1 MECPRPA
8 LDTDGRLL
16 DSVDRCGRR
25 KRNCRSLGCPGFP
38 VESWGSGQLH
48 VVLFRENHISGR
60 RWSGEVG
67 NPGTL
72 GMTKGWVGVS
82 SRNWFEGAPG
92 LKCETWGTLRFH
104 PSILQRPLA
113 LSFLSRVASAS
124 RPWGTLRLFTQRD
137 EKYLP
142 SSKNS
147 PWKCLPSLCHT
158 DPDFLPRSTGHC
170 CVCAFLLWKGAH
182 AQERGAQPRDL
193 QFRGPLLEMFFDRRP
208 RGQQCL
214 YRDVICRSS
223 AKSGQSRYFSQPH
236 RP

>member
-82 SRNWFEGAPG
+82 SRNWFEGSQVSNARPGAPFDF
-92 LKCETWGTLRFH
+92 TLRYCRGHWLCHFS
-104 PSILQRPLA
+104 PESPQRVGPGAPFDCLPNVMKNTFRPAKTLHGSVSLPFVIPTRISCHAA
-113 LSFLSRVASAS
+113 LDIAACAPFSYGKAHTHRKGERSRGICSSADLS
-124 RPWGTLRLFTQRD
+124 
-137 EKYLP
+137 
-142 SSKNS
+142 
-147 PWKCLPSLCHT
+147 WKCFST
-158 DPDFLPRSTGHC
+158 DDQGGNSVFT
-170 CVCAFLLWKGAH
+170 
-182 AQERGAQPRDL
+182 
-193 QFRGPLLEMFFDRRP
+193 EM
-208 RGQQCL
+208 
-214 YRDVICRSS
+214 
-223 AKSGQSRYFSQPH
+223 
-236 RP
+236 